1 MKRRQF
7 IKSSS
12 LLMTGLATRL
22 TSGCQQQEQ
31 QAQQQDETQKNMMKK
46 TMGSMPDYAAE
57 GVKLLT
63 DSTPAADGF
72 YFPAEWAKHEYTM
85 MQMAPPQNWAGFGFS
100 AKEVRKQWADVANA
114 IAEYEPVLMVV
125 RPEDKKHA
133 VKLLDKEIE
142 LIELPLNDGWARDS
156 GPMFVVNGKG
166 ERRVI
171 APTFNGWGE
180 KMDGMFHEDEMLKA
194 RLCKQLDLAMYPV
207 DVCME
212 GGGVVMDGDGTMITN
227 EQCMMHK
234 TRNPG
239 LSKTELEKR
248 LNAAFGTTKVLWT
261 GNGLEPDPITDGHVD
276 GMMAYVDSGVLLLS
290 STKDK
295 SDPNYK
301 ICLDAKK
308 RLQDVT
314 DAKGRKI
321 EIIDLPLTRDG
332 GHMNFYIANG
342 CVVVPTTGDRKQ
354 DDAPMAILKE
364 LFDDRDVFGISG
376 RVLGDGGGGIHCITQ
391 QVPAV

>member
-1 MKRRQF
+1 
-7 IKSSS
+7 
-12 LLMTGLATRL
+12 
-22 TSGCQQQEQ
+22 
-31 QAQQQDETQKNMMKK
+31 
-46 TMGSMPDYAAE
+46 
-57 GVKLLT
+57 
-63 DSTPAADGF
+63 
-72 YFPAEWAKHEYTM
+72 
-85 MQMAPPQNWAGFGFS
+85 
-100 AKEVRKQWADVANA
+100 
-114 IAEYEPVLMVV
+114 
-125 RPEDKKHA
+125 
-133 VKLLDKEIE
+133 
-142 LIELPLNDGWARDS
+142 
-156 GPMFVVNGKG
+156 
-166 ERRVI
+166 
-171 APTFNGWGE
+171 
-180 KMDGMFHEDEMLKA
+180 
-194 RLCKQLDLAMYPV
+194 
-207 DVCME
+207 
-212 GGGVVMDGDGTMITN
+212 
-227 EQCMMHK
+227 
-234 TRNPG
+234 
-239 LSKTELEKR
+239 
-248 LNAAFGTTKVLWT
+248 
-261 GNGLEPDPITDGHVD
+261 
-276 GMMAYVDSGVLLLS
+276 MMAYVDSGVLLLS